1 MTLLWTMIAIW
12 LCFATLLPIYVLFK
26 AMFPRGSPTPNA
38 YPHGSCAASK
48 RGMGG
53 VMIAVAAIIP
63 VALVAGSLI
72 GVFLNARLASR
83 RRQAE
88 LRAPQLDEFV
98 QSAFQALRELRVRS
112 ELTAKLNDDVDRAY
126 GANTLDY
133 SRD

>member
-1 MTLLWTMIAIW
+1 MI
-12 LCFATLLPIYVLFK
+12 T
-26 AMFPRGSPTPNA
+26 
-38 YPHGSCAASK
+38 
-48 RGMGG
+48 
-53 VMIAVAAIIP
+53 VAAIIP

-72 GVFLNARLASR
+72 GVLLSARLAGR

-98 QSAFQALRELRVRS
+98 QSAFRALRELRVRS

>member
-1 MTLLWTMIAIW
+1 MVT
-12 LCFATLLPIYVLFK
+12 
-26 AMFPRGSPTPNA
+26 
-38 YPHGSCAASK
+38 
-48 RGMGG
+48 
-53 VMIAVAAIIP
+53 VAAIIL

-88 LRAPQLDEFV
+88 LRGPQLDEFV
-98 QSAFQALRELRVRS
+98 QSAFQALRELRVRK
-112 ELTAKLNDDVDRAY
+112 LTARLNDDVDRGY

>member
-1 MTLLWTMIAIW
+1 
-12 LCFATLLPIYVLFK
+12 
-26 AMFPRGSPTPNA
+26 
-38 YPHGSCAASK
+38 
-48 RGMGG
+48 MGG
-53 VMIAVAAIIP
+53 VMITVAAIIP

-72 GVFLNARLASR
+72 GVLLSARLAGR

-112 ELTAKLNDDVDRAY
+112 ELTAKLNDDVNRAY
-126 GANTLDY
+126 AASTLDY

>member
-1 MTLLWTMIAIW
+1 MVT
-12 LCFATLLPIYVLFK
+12 
-26 AMFPRGSPTPNA
+26 
-38 YPHGSCAASK
+38 
-48 RGMGG
+48 
-53 VMIAVAAIIP
+53 VAAIIL

-88 LRAPQLDEFV
+88 LRGPQLDEFV

-112 ELTAKLNDDVDRAY
+112 ELTARLNDDVDRGY
-126 GANTLDY
+126 EANTLDY